1 MNKIEPIAFF
11 IDAEEKF
18 FDDIENTIKQYNIS
32 RYIIAH
38 EKTNADLQD
47 KPHYHFICDMSLKTY
62 NNLIKKFKLQFC
74 LSGKG
79 HGGTRHYGKINHI
92 KDIEKLKSYT
102 LKDNNF
108 RFSGYTKDEI
118 DALFA
123 KSTPKI
129 TEKGKIQLMYKEI
142 DEYKKYTFPS
152 QQLNFIMRKII
163 NYKLDHEQQFTATQ
177 LKNQTY
183 KYFQWSQLYSR
194 NEKFCILEYQNIFY

>member
-1 MNKIEPIAFF
+1 MDKIEPIAFF

-18 FDDIENTIKQYNIS
+18 FDDIENTIKQYKIS

-38 EKTNADLQD
+38 EKVNADQQK

-62 NNLIKKFKLQFC
+62 NNIIKKFKLQFQ

-79 HGGTRHYGKINHI
+79 HGGTRHYGKINYI
-92 KDIEKLKSYT
+92 KDLEKLKSYT

-108 RFSGYTKDEI
+108 RYSGYTKDEI

-129 TEKGKIQLMYKEI
+129 TEKGKIHLMYKHI
-142 DEYKKYTFPS
+142 DEYKNFNLTYLTF
-152 QQLNFIMRKII
+152 NFIMRKII
-163 NYKLDHEQQFTATQ
+163 NYKLDNKQEFTSTQ
-177 LKNQTY
+177 LRNQTY

-194 NEKFCILEYQNIFY
+194 NEKITILEYNNKL